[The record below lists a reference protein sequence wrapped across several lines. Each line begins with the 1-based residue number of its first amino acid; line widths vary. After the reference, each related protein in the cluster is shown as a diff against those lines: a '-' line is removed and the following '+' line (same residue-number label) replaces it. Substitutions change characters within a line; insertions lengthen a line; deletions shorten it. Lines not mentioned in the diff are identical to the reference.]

1 MGPSLTKEKYMAAFP
16 SIETVLMEIH
26 QSLGLKQDQTKIKRK
41 FSTGNMRL
49 AEHTVM
55 GERILREIF
64 DELEFD
70 GQARAD
76 FMTNLTELGNALK
89 GLECNTWTFRA
100 DEEQVLW
107 VLLGYF
113 FIPGI
118 ARHTA
123 FWNLHGNLDQGMPRG
138 SFWYLPEPRT
148 TSEGM
153 EIDLPVKQVV
163 DWLADLAG
171 GSIESLSLARA
182 GAKSGKG
189 QDDFDTFTRTLYNWR
204 NSTLPYH
211 DKIYQFFPDDLAIP
225 FEGTFEIDEAQPAAH
240 QFDAAVAFLKSREL
254 DDNKDA
260 LRRELAMGNDN
271 DVKRIIDGQATESEK
286 ELLVRLVADR
296 YQKPTAKIIRQRLLF
311 ARLMQDGYD
320 RLLKKLCPGVDKL
333 CSDFEQNKLLQI
345 LASYKHVYNLTI
357 EAWRNFRS
365 SGEAAENAWFEAQ
378 LEPWDANTLY
388 LSILPSKRDTGNL
401 ELAQL
406 LTQLFSLSR
415 SGDELTDIVG
425 SDAPT
430 HVQIVRSRLEL
441 LRSHAEEAKAARD
454 LIERARTASP
464 WRTFQKENRFAV
476 MAQVANFAGLSP
488 KARWAATSRMK
499 ELADTPEQ
507 KIQPILLEL
516 GNYLGGQ
523 GKKRLPNDVST
534 RVESLLDEAKQN
546 SAYENWQA
554 LLLHFEAKH
563 HLAMNDINNA
573 SKRFH
578 QAFEASNEKAF
589 GTLKGEI
596 ALDCLA
602 TEVANQKLFPNNHE
616 RYYRAMLGW
625 GVFNNRQVLDIYDSA
640 REAADYF
647 WHQLYSPYPGI
658 EPMKPVSEQ
667 ALKDSFGLIMSG
679 DLPGLE
685 NWIKDN
691 SRKFS
696 NSLKCVTGD
705 SVLMLWIKLRSH
717 FTDQLPKLRRI
728 APAEFESELQRVETV
743 TTTWRQAIKLLASKV
758 EKQLN
763 YADFK
768 GQTPLMLV
776 AEEGDAELVQSFLDA
791 GADPDLKDFEGRSAL
806 HAAVKS
812 HDKETIDALLNHP
825 CNTDLSTVD
834 GRSPMHT
841 AAWSGN
847 GYAIDRLIELSP
859 QLAWQRDS
867 HDMTP
872 LELAEK
878 FCEEPSALAELN
890 KELTKQR
897 RKPVHAK
904 DLEGLISSLENAP
917 VIN

>member
-1 MGPSLTKEKYMAAFP
+1 MATFP

-26 QSLGLKQDQTKIKRK
+26 QSLGLKQGQTKTKRK

-49 AEHTVM
+49 AEHQAM
-55 GERILREIF
+55 GERILSEIF
-64 DELEFD
+64 DELELD

-76 FMTNLTELGNALK
+76 FMTNLTELGNAFK
-89 GLECNTWTFRA
+89 GLECNTWTFQA
-100 DEEQVLW
+100 DERQVLW

-113 FIPGI
+113 FTPGI

-123 FWNLHGNLDQGMPRG
+123 FWNLHGNLDRGMPRG

-148 TSEGM
+148 TPDGTK
-153 EIDLPVKQVV
+153 IDLPVKQVI

-171 GSIESLSLARA
+171 GSIESLSETRIRV
-182 GAKSGKG
+182 KTDRG
-189 QDDFDTFTRTLYNWR
+189 QDDADTFTRTLYNWR
-204 NSTLPYH
+204 SGTLPFH
-211 DKIYQFFPDDLAIP
+211 DKIYQFFPDDLDIP
-225 FEGTFEIDEAQPAAH
+225 FEGTIEIDTAQPAAH
-240 QFDAAVAFLKSREL
+240 QFDAAVAFLKNREL
-254 DDNKDA
+254 DVNEDA
-260 LRRELAMGNDN
+260 LRRELAMGNDH
-271 DVKRIIDGQATESEK
+271 DVKRIIAGQATKSEK

-296 YQKPTAKIIRQRLLF
+296 YQKPTTKIIRQRLLF

-320 RLLKKLCPGVDKL
+320 RILKKLCPGVDKL
-333 CSDFEQNKLLQI
+333 CSNFEQNKLLQI
-345 LASYKHVYNLTI
+345 LASYKHIYNLTV

-365 SGEAAENAWFEAQ
+365 SGEAAENAWFEEQ
-378 LEPWDANTLY
+378 LEPGDANTLY
-388 LSILPSKRDTGNL
+388 LSILPSRRKTGNL

-415 SGDELTDIVG
+415 PGDELTDIVS

-430 HVQIVRSRLEL
+430 HAQIVRSRVEL
-441 LRSHAEEAKAARD
+441 LRNQAEEGEAARD

-499 ELADTPEQ
+499 ELAETPEQ

-516 GNYLGGQ
+516 GNYLGVQ
-523 GKKRLPNDVST
+523 GKKRLPNDACT
-534 RVESLLDEAKQN
+534 RVESLLNEAKQN
-546 SAYENWQA
+546 SAYANWRA

-563 HLAMNDINNA
+563 QLAMNDINNA
-573 SKRFH
+573 SKSFR
-578 QAFEASNEKAF
+578 QALEASDEKAY

-602 TEVANQKLFPNNHE
+602 TEVANQRLVPNNHE

-647 WHQLYSPYPGI
+647 WHELYTPYPGI

-679 DLPGLE
+679 DLPELE

-696 NSLKCVTGD
+696 HSLKCVTGD

-717 FTDQLPKLRRI
+717 FNDQLPKLRHI
-728 APAEFESELQRVETV
+728 APAEFESELQRVETI
-743 TTTWRQAIKLLASKV
+743 TTTWRQAIKLFASKV

-776 AEEGDAELVQSFLDA
+776 AEAGDAELVRCFLDA
-791 GADPDLKDFEGRSAL
+791 GANPDLQDFEGRSAL

-812 HDKETIDALLNHP
+812 HDKETIDALLDHP
-825 CNTDLSTVD
+825 CTTDLSTVD

-841 AAWSGN
+841 GAWSGN

-859 QLAWQRDS
+859 ELAWRRDS

-878 FCEEPSALAELN
+878 LCEEPDALAYLNQEL
-890 KELTKQR
+890 EKQK
-897 RKPVHAK
+897 RKPVYAK
-904 DLEGLISSLENAP
+904 DLQGLISSLENAP
-917 VIN
+917 MIN